1 MNYRQQITR
10 TQLKGYGI
18 SYYQAKAVTKNLV
31 PIGQEKRT
39 NIYYLPDA
47 IASIKEYLAK
57 PQIKEKTR
65 QSLIAVLPKLIQQL
79 DNVTSMIFD
88 KGTDPELSKLS
99 KNLLLQV
106 TKTEQSLIKAK
117 AQVATLQGKYKQ

>member
-39 NIYYLPDA
+39 NIY
-47 IASIKEYLAK
+47 
-57 PQIKEKTR
+57 
-65 QSLIAVLPKLIQQL
+65 
-79 DNVTSMIFD
+79 
-88 KGTDPELSKLS
+88 
-99 KNLLLQV
+99 
-106 TKTEQSLIKAK
+106 
-117 AQVATLQGKYKQ
+117 